1 MNTIINNI
9 ERILIISVF
18 VSLLI
23 VMCIDIFRE
32 DSDD

>member
-1 MNTIINNI
+1 MKLNI
-9 ERILIISVF
+9 ESILLLSVF